1 METLFAGSPTHGEIV
16 KWVEGLGWR
25 EDAVWGERFEGGDS
39 TGMNDAAVVEGAT
52 EGKRCV

>member
-1 METLFAGSPTHGEIV
+1 M
-16 KWVEGLGWR
+16 KWVEGLMWR
-25 EDAVWGERFEGGDS
+25 EDEVWGERFEGGDS